1 LNIFIVSHNP
11 LFSEVLAEM
20 LCPVLALEITCI
32 DPDLAK
38 DTILSKSPAVIIVDQ
53 AISTDL
59 QAQILDA
66 ARSLKKSKVVLLTAR
81 ENDYVLIQSE
91 NLTLT
96 GVDDLIRNLKDEALN
111 NTNLTSVIKKRQTDE
126 QILIKKG

>member
-1 LNIFIVSHNP
+1 MNIFIVSHNP

>member
-81 ENDYVLIQSE
+81 ENDYVLIQ
-91 NLTLT
+91 
-96 GVDDLIRNLKDEALN
+96 
-111 NTNLTSVIKKRQTDE
+111 
-126 QILIKKG
+126 

>member
-20 LCPVLALEITCI
+20 LCPVLALEIACI
-32 DPDLAK
+32 DPELAK
-38 DTILSKSPAVIIVDQ
+38 DSILSKSPPVIIVDQ